1 MKILNVLFVA
11 VSLIMIVISEAN
23 MNKGQRVYAKKKLNP
38 FLMPY
43 IMWMP
48 YREDRKKQ
56 INHKLNAKKVELME
70 NDMKKSFK
78 KNFLLYGNPLYGE

>member
-1 MKILNVLFVA
+1 
-11 VSLIMIVISEAN
+11 

-56 INHKLNAKKVELME
+56 INHKLNAKKIELME
-70 NDMKKSFK
+70 NDTKKGLK